1 VTGIFLKPHLKKVTV
16 VAGPKVPLASAG
28 GVQDVVVKTCF
39 FKFVLTVVSS
49 VAQTTSAEV
58 VSQMLIVLWKVLLDG
73 CGAGGLYLS
82 TQILGSEDW
91 LSQPKS

>member
-1 VTGIFLKPHLKKVTV
+1 MTGICLKPHLKKVTV
-16 VAGPKVPLASAG
+16 VVGPKVPLASAG
-28 GVQDVVVKTCF
+28 GAQDVVVKTCF

-58 VSQMLIVLWKVLLDG
+58 VSQMLIVLWKVLVDG
-73 CGAGGLYLS
+73 CGGLCLS